1 MNIYFYSNI
10 KAGGFK
16 VLFQIWEGVLG
27 VSDAIDPSDGITD
40 IDLPQQN
47 HLMSEKN
54 FPKV

>member
-1 MNIYFYSNI
+1 MDFYSNI

-16 VLFQIWEGVLG
+16 VLFQIWEAFL

-47 HLMSEKN
+47 HLMSE
-54 FPKV
+54 